1 MWFLRFRRFVWR
13 VSCIKRISCML
24 SCFMYGYPFAVEAA
38 AGPLLGH
45 SWASPGLAS
54 GGHWAAPGLLL
65 GCPGAS
71 WAVLGLL
78 LGSWTASGRP
88 PACCSW
94 RLLAA
99 PGRSWLLLGAP
110 WRLVAAPGGSW
121 PLLSAPVRSWLRL
134 PVRRR
139 RGRGVAAIS
148 SPSWLLVP
156 ATARFLTQI
165 YVHMHFLFVISYT

>member
-1 MWFLRFRRFVWR
+1 MWFGRFRRFVWR
-13 VSCIKRISCML
+13 ASCIKRISCML
-24 SCFMYGYPFAVEAA
+24 SCFMYGYPLAVEAA

-45 SWASPGLAS
+45 SWASPGPAS
-54 GGHWAAPGLLL
+54 GGYWAAPGLLL

-99 PGRSWLLLGAP
+99 PGRSWL
-110 WRLVAAPGGSW
+110 
-121 PLLSAPVRSWLRL
+121 RL

-156 ATARFLTQI
+156 ATARFLYI
-165 YVHMHFLFVISYT
+165 YICLYLFLCRH

>member
-45 SWASPGLAS
+45 SWASPGPPS
-54 GGHWAAPGLLL
+54 GRHWAAPGLLL
-65 GCPGAS
+65 GCPGA
-71 WAVLGLL
+71 WAVLGPL

-99 PGRSWLLLGAP
+99 PGRSWLLL
-110 WRLVAAPGGSW
+110 AAPGGSW
-121 PLLSAPVRSWLRL
+121 PLLAGPGRSWLLLGAPGRASFAVAAAAELLRSRRL
-134 PVRRR
+134 PGCWFPRPPDSLHKYMC
-139 RGRGVAAIS
+139 ICIFS
-148 SPSWLLVP
+148 L
-156 ATARFLTQI
+156 
-165 YVHMHFLFVISYT
+165 